1 MMQLPIIHETRFKEL
16 GFWQIEPGCW
26 SFVDL
31 TDTPAQVGA
40 HYATKAE
47 LLANCEQ
54 YATEFG
60 CDGATPKQRTAQ
72 TLVSRFNIGV
82 LASTAC
88 ACAIDHPGEWTS
100 MLLALRNELTRQ
112 AKIIDGL

>member
-1 MMQLPIIHETRFKEL
+1 MMELPIIYKTRFKEL

-31 TDTPAQVGA
+31 TDTPRQVGA

-60 CDGATPKQRTAQ
+60 CEGATPKQRTAQ
-72 TLVSRFNIGV
+72 TLIGRYNIGV

-88 ACAIDHPGEWTS
+88 ACAIDHPGEWPA
-100 MLLALRNELTRQ
+100 MLDALRAELLRQ
-112 AKIIDGL
+112 AQIIDGL

>member
-1 MMQLPIIHETRFKEL
+1 MMQLPIIHKTRFKEL

-31 TDTPAQVGA
+31 TDKPAQVGA
-40 HYATKAE
+40 HYATKQE

-72 TLVSRFNIGV
+72 TLISRFNIGV
-82 LASTAC
+82 LATAAGNVANSTWDVMVA
-88 ACAIDHPGEWTS
+88 T
-100 MLLALRNELTRQ
+100 LRDELQRQ
-112 AKIIDGL
+112 ARIIDGL